1 MPLLAVLGNGRKR
14 VLAAHARRN
23 RCCPNPSRCRH
34 NGRPWY
40 EPHPSAQ
47 DPSTALATRE
57 ILARRRDAI
66 QKFYPGFSLE
76 LPSEDALMDRR
87 VSSNVL
93 IKALKKVQRAEKLI
107 ERLKALKNSRHH
119 RNSVLPMI
127 AGGVAAGVAGA
138 VANRLLKNPSKS
150 VRGYRVPPGS
160 EARIVKALA
169 DNFVW
174 ARAEDGIVVTL
185 ATPSFMAAVMSRVFG
200 GRKVSVSK
208 ARRNSISNG
217 LLMGVASDGT
227 KYVVKKDREWN
238 EWQVVA
244 YVGGKRHEGKTY
256 HASDKAD
263 AVGTFHKLVAK
274 RIGHVEI
281 GGPDIISFDMGG
293 GVRFNRKRRVRRN
306 PGAGQDVI
314 AVPFRQGR
322 KYSVSQVQNWVER
335 HGTPEMKQRFAQAMA
350 QYRRFHKGS
359 LPKYI
364 TYSLYKM
371 GSHQGIS
378 DVEFGV
384 SEGREWMAA
393 YQVPRSSGKW
403 MDKASGGRYVH
414 AHGDSD
420 IEVDIKRPVKLSKLP
435 LRFHT
440 PDGKA
445 VGVIPSKNVKIGEWY
460 EG

>member
-1 MPLLAVLGNGRKR
+1 MPLLAILNPRR
-14 VLAAHARRN
+14 RSRRN
-23 RCCPNPSRCRH
+23 GSCCKNPHRCRH
-34 NGRPWY
+34 NNP
-40 EPHPSAQ
+40 
-47 DPSTALATRE
+47 
-57 ILARRRDAI
+57 ILSGVVA
-66 QKFYPGFSLE
+66 
-76 LPSEDALMDRR
+76 
-87 VSSNVL
+87 
-93 IKALKKVQRAEKLI
+93 
-107 ERLKALKNSRHH
+107 
-119 RNSVLPMI
+119 
-127 AGGVAAGVAGA
+127 GVAAGVSGA
-138 VANRLLKNPSKS
+138 VANRFLKNSSKS

-160 EARIVKALA
+160 EAKIAKALR
-169 DNFVW
+169 DRFVY
-174 ARAEDGIVVTL
+174 ARTEPGIVVTL
-185 ATPSFMAAVMSRVFG
+185 ATPSVMAAVMSGVFG
-200 GRKVSVSK
+200 GRKVSISK
-208 ARRNSISNG
+208 AHSNG
-217 LLMGVASDGT
+217 LLSGVASDGT
-227 KYVVKKDREWN
+227 RYVVKKDREWN

-281 GGPDIISFDMGG
+281 GGPGIISFDMGG
-293 GVRFNRKRRVRRN
+293 GVRFNRKRRVHRN
-306 PGAGQDVI
+306 PGTEQSVI
-314 AVPFRQGR
+314 TVPFRQGR
-322 KYSVSQVQNWVER
+322 KYSVTQVQNWVER
-335 HGTPEMKQRFAQAMA
+335 HGTPAMKKRFAQAMA

-359 LPKYI
+359 LPKFI

-435 LRFHT
+435 MRFHT

>member
-1 MPLLAVLGNGRKR
+1 MPLLAILNPRPTPRGTAHPLQRLLGPIRWEDMSKAQRLQVERQFIGGGMPYNPSGTYWSLMKYPKQVGGFRLWKQVQFLKNGSCCRNPKGCGHNKR
-14 VLAAHARRN
+14 VR
-23 RCCPNPSRCRH
+23 
-34 NGRPWY
+34 
-40 EPHPSAQ
+40 
-47 DPSTALATRE
+47 
-57 ILARRRDAI
+57 
-66 QKFYPGFSLE
+66 
-76 LPSEDALMDRR
+76 
-87 VSSNVL
+87 
-93 IKALKKVQRAEKLI
+93 
-107 ERLKALKNSRHH
+107 KNSL
-119 RNSVLPMI
+119 LPMI
-127 AGGVAAGVAGA
+127 AGGVAAGVSGA
-138 VANRLLKNPSKS
+138 VANRFLRNGKTLS
-150 VRGYRVPPGS
+150 
-160 EARIVKALA
+160 
-169 DNFVW
+169 
-174 ARAEDGIVVTL
+174 GI
-185 ATPSFMAAVMSRVFG
+185 AP
-200 GRKVSVSK
+200 
-208 ARRNSISNG
+208 
-217 LLMGVASDGT
+217 DGT
-227 KYVVKKDREWN
+227 KYVVKKDREWD

-244 YVGGKRHEGKTY
+244 YVKGKRHEGRTY

-263 AVGTFHKLVAK
+263 AVGTFYKIVGK
-274 RIGHVEI
+274 QVGHVQI

-293 GVRFNRKRRVRRN
+293 GVRFNRNRKRRVHRN
-306 PGAGQDVI
+306 PGAAQSVI
-314 AVPFRQGR
+314 SVPFRQGR
-322 KYSVSQVQNWVER
+322 KYSVTQVQNWVER
-335 HGTPEMKQRFAQAMA
+335 HGTPAMKKRFVQAMA

-371 GSHQGIS
+371 GSHKGIS